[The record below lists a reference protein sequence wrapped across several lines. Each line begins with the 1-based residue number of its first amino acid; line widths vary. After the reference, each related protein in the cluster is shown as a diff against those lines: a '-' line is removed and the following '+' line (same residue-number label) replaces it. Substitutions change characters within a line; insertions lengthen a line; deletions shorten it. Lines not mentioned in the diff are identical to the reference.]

1 MAAASLEVTLSVA
14 VSENGDVKVCNAES
28 NTLKLKLAHDKF
40 MSELRADK
48 LLWSV
53 KTVRV
58 QVPVPLSFEDLSD
71 Q

>member
-14 VSENGDVKVCNAES
+14 VSENGDVRVCNAER
-28 NTLKLKLAHDKF
+28 NILKIKLTHDKF

-58 QVPVPLSFEDLSD
+58 QVPVPLSYEDLS
-71 Q
+71 QQ